1 MKKLFFTS
9 IIFCL
14 VSFILFEISAGISG
28 VRHRSS
34 NTYYYDTNYNYS
46 SNSGAIFSG
55 DYSNSGRWTVP
66 NNFSDININSAG
78 IDTVITRGESGDI
91 KVRLDNPAGKDIHV
105 EAVYYDNSLTI
116 EARKTNITFLPN
128 VTFGLVSWL
137 DDIITGESSKP
148 VVIIEFPEVKY
159 DSLNIQH
166 ASGSMK
172 VHELYANQNSI
183 HIGSG
188 SFEFLRRS
196 EGFVSDA
203 FDLTLGS
210 GSAVVSGIQTQN
222 YNIDIGSGSFN
233 INGLSGSGQID
244 MGSGSG
250 SVAYK
255 EYNRDCTVDMCSG
268 SLKLYVPEDSSM
280 AISADIGSG
289 SVNVDA
295 CGIST
300 KLNSNNDDESVII
313 GSGEHSLF
321 VDMGSGRVSVFDR
334 SAYSEPVIKDIVIP
348 ADEGASSSIRNVD
361 SVTIVDGDTSVISG
375 IVIAEV
381 IPSVIPGGSEQPEFS
396 STFIDSAITAETGAE
411 ML

>member
-14 VSFILFEISAGISG
+14 ISFTLFEISSGISG

-34 NTYYYDTNYNYS
+34 NTYYYETSYDS
-46 SNSGAIFSG
+46 STIFSG
-55 DYSNSGRWTVP
+55 DYANSGRWTIL
-66 NNFSDININSAG
+66 NKFSDININSAG
-78 IDTVITRGESGDI
+78 IDTIITRGESSDI
-91 KVRLDNPAGKDIHV
+91 KVRLDNPAGKEIHV
-105 EAVYYDNSLTI
+105 EAVYDHNALTI

-172 VHELYANQNSI
+172 VHELYANQNRI

-196 EGFVSDA
+196 EGFVSEY
-203 FDLTLGS
+203 FDVTLGS
-210 GSAVVSGIQTQN
+210 GSTVISGMQTES
-222 YNIDIGSGSFN
+222 YNIDIGSGTFN
-233 INGLSGSGQID
+233 INDLSGTGVIN

-255 EYNRDCTVDMCSG
+255 EYNRDCTVDMGSG

-280 AISADIGSG
+280 VISADIGSG

-295 CGIST
+295 CGISS
-300 KLNSNNDDESVII
+300 KLNSNNDDESVVI

-348 ADEGASSSIRNVD
+348 ADEASSSSIRNVD
-361 SVTIVDGDTSVISG
+361 GIDSVTIVDGTMQSG
-375 IVIAEV
+375 IGSAEI
-381 IPSVIPGGSEQPEFS
+381 IPPIILGGSGSPEFS
-396 STFIDSAITAETGAE
+396 STFIDSAITSGTGAE